1 MWLVGCIT
9 VSTSVRVCV
18 CVCVCLCVCVCV
30 CMCGLPHL
38 LAPVLMPALSQ
49 HTHLP
54 ATALL
59 CSTIHHSKS
68 SPPHSLT
75 NEPREGQRQS
85 SEANMSLP
93 KSSPFCLFFVFFMA
107 APATYGSSQPRVQIG
122 AAAMATATQDPSHIC
137 KLHHSSQQC
146 WILNPQSKARDR
158 TLLLMVT
165 SWVLLIT
172 LSHNGNSKS
181 RIFKTKAL
189 ADRLVKDHQ
198 SKRQPR
204 HTRKGRFLS
213 EIRKIKYHQDI
224 RVGMGRSLT
233 SSASS

>member
-93 KSSPFCLFFVFFMA
+93 KSSPFCLFFVFLW
-107 APATYGSSQPRVQIG
+107 
-122 AAAMATATQDPSHIC
+122 
-137 KLHHSSQQC
+137 LH
-146 WILNPQSKARDR
+146 L
-158 TLLLMVT
+158 
-165 SWVLLIT
+165 
-172 LSHNGNSKS
+172 
-181 RIFKTKAL
+181 
-189 ADRLVKDHQ
+189 
-198 SKRQPR
+198 R
-204 HTRKGRFLS
+204 HTEVPSLGFKS
-213 EIRKIKYHQDI
+213 ELQPWPQQHRIQAAH
-224 RVGMGRSLT
+224 L
-233 SSASS
+233 